1 MSRRRLL
8 IITVGAALLVPSA
21 GALASRDK
29 HAAGLGQGDLVVTFS
44 GSGGGA
50 YRFHEAAV
58 GAGSACRAADSTYS
72 ETDTYH
78 WRYRFVV
85 SPTGGSSDTPSAA
98 VASGQLSSNEQLL
111 QCGAAAAVTSSCA
124 QTLAPPLPG
133 NSADL
138 AYPGVLVGL
147 NARYVTVG
155 AVGEL
160 IAATPQPTCTGVG
173 VLLAN
178 PVEAFA
184 QLQAS
189 VAIPRA
195 ALESSGDATRRF
207 TIGGSGLYD
216 GVALSGSCN
225 SAGCDTKTCAAV
237 AGAGG
242 GGPAN
247 TCSFNESYSGTIEVR
262 VVR

>member
-1 MSRRRLL
+1 
-8 IITVGAALLVPSA
+8 
-21 GALASRDK
+21 
-29 HAAGLGQGDLVVTFS
+29 VVTFS

-58 GAGSACRAADSTYS
+58 GAGSSCRAADSTYS
-72 ETDTYH
+72 ETDSYH

-98 VASGQLSSNEQLL
+98 VAGGQLSSSEQLL
-111 QCGAAAAVTSSCA
+111 QCGGVAAVTSSCT
-124 QTLAPPLPG
+124 QTLEPPLPG

-147 NARYVTVG
+147 NARFVTVG

-160 IAATPQPTCTGVG
+160 IAATPQPICTGVG

-195 ALESSGDATRRF
+195 ALESSGDVTRRF

-225 SAGCDTKTCAAV
+225 STGCNPKTCSTT
-237 AGAGG
+237 AGVGGGG
-242 GGPAN
+242 GGPTNA
-247 TCSFNESYSGTIEVR
+247 CSFNETYSGTIEVR